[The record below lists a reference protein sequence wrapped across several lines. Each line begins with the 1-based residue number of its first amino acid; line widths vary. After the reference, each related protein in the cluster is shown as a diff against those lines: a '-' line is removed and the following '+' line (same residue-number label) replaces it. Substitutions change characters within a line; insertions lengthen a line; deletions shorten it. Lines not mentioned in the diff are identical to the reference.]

1 MRTLILG
8 AGGVG
13 GFYGA
18 RLLAAGRDVTFLV
31 RPGSAALLAGGLE
44 LDSPFGNLKLPPPS
58 IVLDGQLD
66 ATYDLILLSC
76 KSYDL
81 ESAMDAIAPAVGAGT
96 SILPLLNGLAHMDT
110 LDRRFGRERV
120 LGGCTNVS
128 ASRDAQGRIVHLNRL
143 DNLQFGDRDHPGGP
157 RIHAVAAALA
167 NAGFHDEQCDAI
179 VREMWNKWVGISSAA
194 GITSL
199 LRCAIGD
206 MVAAKATPIYH
217 RLLAECAAVASA
229 AGFAP
234 TPRYLE
240 TVTAKFTEARS
251 LFTASMLRDIEA
263 GNPTEGRHIL
273 GELADLAEQHR
284 VSTPTL
290 DLAWAHL
297 RCYEERRNR
306 EAGLRT

>member
-1 MRTLILG
+1 MRILILG

-31 RPGSAALLAGGLE
+31 RTGSAALLAGGLE
-44 LDSPFGNLKLPPPS
+44 LESPFGDLTLPPPP
-58 IVLDGQLD
+58 VALDGQLHS
-66 ATYDLILLSC
+66 AYDLILLSC

-81 ESAMDAIAPAVGAGT
+81 ESAMEAIAPAVGGST
-96 SILPLLNGLAHMDT
+96 SILPLLNGLAHMEA

-128 ASRDAQGRIVHLNRL
+128 AARDARGRILHLNRL
-143 DNLQFGDRDHPGGP
+143 DHLQFGDRDHPESS
-157 RIHAVAAALA
+157 RIHAVAEALA
-167 NAGFHDEQCDAI
+167 NAGFHDERRSQI
-179 VREMWNKWVGISSAA
+179 LREMWNKWVGISSAA

-206 MVAAKATPIYH
+206 MVAADATPIYH
-217 RLLAECAAVASA
+217 RLLSECAAVATS

-234 TPRYLE
+234 AEPYLDA
-240 TVTAKFTEARS
+240 VTAKFTEPGS

-263 GNPTEGRHIL
+263 GNRTEGRHIL
-273 GELADLAEQHR
+273 GELAGLAAQHK
-284 VSTPTL
+284 VSVPTL

-297 RCYEERRNR
+297 RCYEERRRR
-306 EAGLRT
+306 ELAA

>member
-1 MRTLILG
+1 MRILILG

-31 RPGSAALLAGGLE
+31 RPGSAALLARGLE
-44 LDSPFGNLKLPPPS
+44 LRSPFGDLTLPPPAV
-58 IVLDGQLD
+58 VLDGKVHE
-66 ATYDLILLSC
+66 AYHLILLSC

-81 ESAMDAIAPAVGAGT
+81 ESAMEAIAPAVGPAT
-96 SILPLLNGLAHMDT
+96 LILPLLNGLAHMDT

-128 ASRDAQGRIVHLNRL
+128 AVRDPQGRILHLNRL
-143 DNLQFGDRDHPGGP
+143 DNLQFGDRDRPDSP
-157 RIHAVAAALA
+157 PVMAVAGALA
-167 NAGFHDEQCDAI
+167 HAGFHDELRPEILRA
-179 VREMWNKWVGISSAA
+179 MWDKWVGISSAA

-206 MVAAKATPIYH
+206 MVAADATPVYH
-217 RLLAECAAVASA
+217 RLLAECAAIAGA
-229 AGFAP
+229 AGFPPAQS
-234 TPRYLE
+234 YLE
-240 TVTAKFTEARS
+240 TVTAKFTEPGS

-263 GNPTEGRHIL
+263 GNRTEGRQIL
-273 GELADLAEQHR
+273 GELACLAAKHG
-284 VSTPTL
+284 VYAPAL

-297 RCYEERRNR
+297 RCYEERRKR
-306 EAGLRT
+306 ELAV